1 MTAEAALR
9 QAEAEGLT
17 LLRAESSNSGYKG
30 VTWNKRPK
38 ATPYHAQVRRG
49 GKQLTLGHYATA
61 EEAALCYARSSE
73 AQAAAAALLEPPPM
87 TAEEAL
93 RQAEVEGL
101 TLRRSDGNIS
111 GYKGVVFHRGKP
123 KPYQAQVWRG
133 DKTVNLGFFVTAEE
147 AALTYA
153 RAPKAAAA
161 PAPAPAPPEPPPM
174 TAEAALRL
182 AEAEGLTLVRS
193 ESSCSSTGYKGVTLN
208 RKSTIK
214 PYQAQVRRYG
224 EPTHLGL
231 FATAEEAALCYARTP
246 EAQAAGA
253 AAAAPPAPPYAPPP
267 MMAEKALRQA
277 EVEGL
282 TLLRSER
289 NSTGYKGVYFDRSRK
304 TSPYQAQVWRGGK
317 AVFLGCFAT
326 PEEAALVVA
335 RTPEAQAAVAAA
347 AAPPA
352 PPPMTA
358 EEALRQAEMEGL
370 TLVRQESSS
379 TGYLN
384 VSFDRSG
391 KAKPYKAQVK
401 RGGKQVA
408 LGYFATLEEAALVF
422 ARAAAA
428 HVAPPQPPA
437 TSSRKRKVTS
447 EEAARYAA
455 AANQGVLQPAYDGAD
470 AARLVRF
477 QFSSVGVAS
486 TSASSADET
495 GGYTE
500 MERRVAW
507 INYYLSVGDYARAVA
522 LSPAGGCP
530 RPFTAGGGDR
540 SQAQA

>member
-1 MTAEAALR
+1 
-9 QAEAEGLT
+9 
-17 LLRAESSNSGYKG
+17 
-30 VTWNKRPK
+30 
-38 ATPYHAQVRRG
+38 
-49 GKQLTLGHYATA
+49 
-61 EEAALCYARSSE
+61 
-73 AQAAAAALLEPPPM
+73 
-87 TAEEAL
+87 
-93 RQAEVEGL
+93 
-101 TLRRSDGNIS
+101 
-111 GYKGVVFHRGKP
+111 
-123 KPYQAQVWRG
+123 
-133 DKTVNLGFFVTAEE
+133 
-147 AALTYA
+147 
-153 RAPKAAAA
+153 
-161 PAPAPAPPEPPPM
+161 
-174 TAEAALRL
+174 
-182 AEAEGLTLVRS
+182 
-193 ESSCSSTGYKGVTLN
+193 
-208 RKSTIK
+208 
-214 PYQAQVRRYG
+214 
-224 EPTHLGL
+224 
-231 FATAEEAALCYARTP
+231 
-246 EAQAAGA
+246 
-253 AAAAPPAPPYAPPP
+253 
-267 MMAEKALRQA
+267 
-277 EVEGL
+277 
-282 TLLRSER
+282 
-289 NSTGYKGVYFDRSRK
+289 
-304 TSPYQAQVWRGGK
+304 
-317 AVFLGCFAT
+317 
-326 PEEAALVVA
+326 
-335 RTPEAQAAVAAA
+335 
-347 AAPPA
+347 
-352 PPPMTA
+352 MTA